1 MRLTNL
7 TAPFPLRSSA
17 KPILFIVHLLA
28 SSLAMNA
35 QTTCNPAAEF
45 SYNGSAFCQN
55 GTNPVLSHT
64 TGINGTYTFTV
75 TSGGPTLSL
84 NSLTGAINLA
94 ASNPGVYQV
103 TNSVTTS
110 GGGTGS
116 MVITGIIDGGATGG
130 LPKAIEFYVLNDI
143 PNLNLFSFSS
153 YFNGSTTPG
162 NTFTFPNVSVSAG
175 TRIWVATESPTFTS
189 YFGFPPTYTS
199 SAINVNGDDAVRLF
213 YSGTI
218 IDVFGVVGQDGT
230 GTPWDYLDG
239 WAYRKNNT
247 GPDGSTFILANWNF
261 SGVDATDGVTVNA
274 NAANPMPIGTYTYGG
289 STVTCSVTVQVVA
302 PPQADAGPDRLIC
315 EGSPAN
321 LSAIGSG
328 GTWSGG
334 LGSFSSTT
342 NPNAIYTPAASEIGT
357 AVTLTWTV
365 PSAGGGVCQGAS
377 DVVRLTFLE
386 AADAE
391 FSYDENDYCPNGIN
405 PVPSH
410 SSGSDGLYSYTVISG
425 GPLLAINPQTG
436 VINLAGSNTGTYN
449 VTNSVSGCGN
459 LVISGVIDGPVTG
472 GLPKA
477 IEFYALANIPDL
489 SAYGF
494 GSANNGGGSDGQEFT
509 FPAISV
515 AQGSHIWVA
524 TEAPTF
530 TSFFGFAPNF
540 VDDFAPSINGDDAI
554 ELFCNGMVI
563 DVFGQIN
570 VDGSGQP
577 WEYTDGWAYRKN
589 NTGPDGSFF
598 SIANWTFSGI
608 DALDGFNTN
617 AAATKPLPAKS
628 FTSNVGPIC
637 SNDFHSQIVTID
649 DTIAPVIN
657 CPADIVANLEPG
669 QCEAILNFSVTATD
683 DCDPSPDI
691 TQNDLTGLGNGD
703 AFPIGSYPLQFT
715 ATDLL
720 GNSSSCQFS
729 VTVLEYPNPTTTLSC
744 NDLVQA
750 SLDNNGQALIG
761 ADMVLEGGPYGCY
774 DDYDVEILTGS
785 GTSAGNPLDCGDIGK
800 LFTVKVTDPETGNSC
815 WGQITVED
823 KIAPVLTCQDI
834 TLSCT
839 QSVDVAPKPTLT
851 DNCDQFPTLNLVEL
865 ILIDNDVCD
874 DNKARYRRSWMAFDD
889 YGNQSTPCQDIVTIL
904 RPTLVD
910 FPNDITWDCGQYAQH
925 ANITAATAL
934 NAAIVDA
941 DPSDDD
947 IDVSAAVGAA
957 VLSATGSGVPAN
969 IIGEFCQ
976 YNFNFSDEVLEVCGG
991 ATGVFKIV
999 RTWTV
1004 FDWCAGVVVKSGVGG
1019 EDNIQ
1024 IIKVIDT
1031 TGPSIDFPNNVTVV
1045 ANVAGVHPE
1054 VCVSTGLL
1062 PVPTATD
1069 ACAGVSSVHIYTALG
1084 EAINGFIPSPG
1095 LPLGNHAITVSATDV
1110 CGNVTTKNATVTVI
1124 DNIAP
1129 VSICDDITDVNISS
1143 DGLAEVF
1150 ATTFNDGSYDNC
1162 CLDKFEVR
1170 RMSDP
1175 CNDGHNDLV
1184 FGASVYF
1191 CCQDL
1196 GAGNSHQLVFRAYDC
1211 FGNHNDCMVT
1221 VSVQDKVSPVLV
1233 SCPANQRITCDYYA
1247 DALETQLDGL
1257 SSPAQRSQFL
1267 DQFFGAPVFQDN
1279 CVQSPNRTFASSID
1293 QCLEGSITRTWTA
1306 TDNAGNNSQACTQTI
1321 FIDHVSDW
1329 VVSFP
1334 ADLTVDCGT
1343 TAPDFGEP
1351 SIFSETCELV
1361 GISYQDEIYN
1371 VVADACYKVTRSWV
1385 VINWCVVGA
1394 EIDQEV
1400 TESSEREFQ
1409 LAYPAEPCDFD
1420 GDGDCDTR
1428 TYRDSWRVSPKS
1440 KPGAASANQSSSPDT
1455 DADSDPWDGYVTYQ
1469 QVIKVKDSVDPVFIA
1484 GCQIPQVCIETSNC
1498 AATVVLPTPD
1508 VSDCSA
1514 NVTISATVT
1523 IGGASLSGFG
1533 PYNNVG
1539 PGSYP
1544 VTYIASDNCNN
1555 QKACTAT
1562 LTVKDCKKPTPVCKN
1577 KLVVDIMSSNPPMI
1591 EVFASQ
1597 FNEGSYD
1604 NCTPA
1609 GSLKYSL
1616 SSNTSDVSLVLD
1628 CSSLGNNIIN
1638 LWVTDQSGNQDFCG
1652 TYIELQ
1658 DNLDVCPNPLVAL
1671 GGSITD
1677 EDSQSLNG
1685 VTVQLGGTTS
1695 GTAMTSTDGGFLFT
1709 SLVPGGDYSLVP
1721 SKDVAPLNGVTTFD
1735 LVLISKHILGSQPLG
1750 SPYKIIA
1757 ADANNSKTVTTF
1769 DLVELRKLILFV
1781 IDEFPNNSSWRF
1793 VRKDFNFPN
1802 PANPWQTVFPE
1813 LINLNDISADQL
1825 SADFIGIKIGDVNC
1839 SANPSGLTGQG
1850 DDRGQTSRFMLRTD
1864 DVRVNKGEVI
1874 TVPFRADKAMMA
1886 GLQFTLRFDKEKL
1899 EFVEVVPA
1907 VLAEE
1912 NFGFSLLDKGVLTS
1926 SWNKADGSAEQLEGM
1941 IFGLTFRAK
1950 ADGSLSELLQMSSE
1964 YTVAEAYD
1972 AQLQEQGIELS
1983 FDNDGSI
1990 ESFQLY
1996 QNTPNPFADKTTIGF
2011 QLPEAGSVTLTLSDL
2026 AGRVVK
2032 VIEADFSA
2040 GYQEFVINRI
2050 EIPTANGVLY
2060 YRVASA
2066 AHSDTRRMIL
2076 VD

>member
-1 MRLTNL
+1 MRN
-7 TAPFPLRSSA
+7 SA
-17 KPILFIVHLLA
+17 KAILFIVHLLA
-28 SSLAMNA
+28 SSMALNA

-55 GTNPVLSHT
+55 GSNPVLSHS
-64 TGINGTYTFTV
+64 TGVNGTYTYTAS
-75 TSGGPTLSL
+75 SGGPLLSL

-94 ASNPGVYQV
+94 SSNPGVYQV

-143 PNLNLFSFSS
+143 PDLSLFSFSS
-153 YFNGSTTPG
+153 YFNGSTSPG
-162 NTFTFPNVSVSAG
+162 GTFTFPATSVSAG

-189 YFGFPPTYTS
+189 YFGFSPTYTS

-213 YSGTI
+213 YSGAI

-239 WAYRKNNT
+239 WAYRNNNT
-247 GPDGSTFILANWNF
+247 GPDGSTFVLANWTF
-261 SGVDATDGVTVNA
+261 SGINATDGVTVNA
-274 NAANPMPIGTYTYGG
+274 NASNPMPIGTYTYGG
-289 STVTCSVTVQVVA
+289 SVVTCTVTIEVVA
-302 PPQADAGPDRLIC
+302 PPQADAGPDRLVC
-315 EGSPAN
+315 EGSTVS
-321 LSAIGSG
+321 LSAAGTGGS
-328 GTWSGG
+328 WSGG
-334 LGSFSSTT
+334 LGTFSSIT
-342 NPNAIYTPAASEIGT
+342 NPNAIYTPASSEIGT
-357 AVTLTWTV
+357 AVTLTWSV
-365 PSAGGGVCQGAS
+365 PSAGGGVCLGAS

-391 FSYDENDYCPNGIN
+391 FSYDNSAYCPNGTN

-410 SSGSDGLYSYTVISG
+410 STGSDGLYSYTVVSG

-436 VINLAGSNTGTYN
+436 VINLSGSNTGTYN

-494 GSANNGGGSDGQEFT
+494 GSANNGGGSDGEEFT
-509 FPAISV
+509 FPAVSV
-515 AQGSHIWVA
+515 SQGTHLWVA
-524 TEAPTF
+524 TESVTF

-540 VDDFAPSINGDDAI
+540 VDVFAPSINGDDAI

-598 SIANWTFSGI
+598 NLSNWTFSGV

-628 FTSNVGPIC
+628 FSSNAGPIC
-637 SNDFHSQIVTID
+637 SNDFYTQTVTID
-649 DTIAPVIN
+649 DTVAPVIN
-657 CPADIVANLEPG
+657 CPADLVSNLAPG
-669 QCEAILNFSVTATD
+669 QCDAILNFIVSASD
-683 DCDPSPDI
+683 DCDPSPAI
-691 TQNDLTGLGNGD
+691 TQNDITGLGNGD
-703 AFPIGSYPLQFT
+703 AFPIGTYQLQFT

-720 GNSSSCQFS
+720 GNSSSCDFS
-729 VTVLEYPNPTTTLSC
+729 VTVLEYPNPTATVTC
-744 NDLVQA
+744 NDLVQV
-750 SLDNNGQALIG
+750 SLDNSGLALIG
-761 ADMVLEGGPYGCY
+761 ADMILEGGPYGCY
-774 DDYDVEILTGS
+774 DHYNVEILTGS
-785 GTSAGNPLDCGDIGK
+785 GTAAGNPLDCADIGK
-800 LFTVKVTDPETGNSC
+800 VFTVKITDPETGNYC
-815 WGQITVED
+815 WSQVTVED

-851 DNCDQFPTLNLVEL
+851 DNCDATPTLNLAEL

-874 DNKARYRRSWMAFDD
+874 DNMAKYRRSWTAFDD

-904 RPTLVD
+904 RPTVVD
-910 FPNDITWDCGQYAQH
+910 FPNDITWQCSQYAQY
-925 ANITAATAL
+925 ANITNANAL

-941 DPSDDD
+941 DPSDSD
-947 IDVSAAVGAA
+947 IDVSASLSAA
-957 VLSATGSGVPAN
+957 VLATTGSGVPDN
-969 IIGEFCQ
+969 IIGSFCQ
-976 YNFNFSDEVLEVCGG
+976 YNFNYSDEVLEVCGG
-991 ATGVFKIV
+991 AAGVFKIV

-1024 IIKVIDT
+1024 IIKVTDA

-1045 ANVAGVHPE
+1045 ANIAGVHPQ

-1062 PVPTATD
+1062 PVPAVAD
-1069 ACAGVSSVHIYTALG
+1069 ACSGVSTVHIYTALG

-1095 LPLGNHAITVSATDV
+1095 LPLGAHAITISATDA

-1129 VSICDDITDVNISS
+1129 VSICDDITDVNLSS
-1143 DGLAEVF
+1143 DGVAEVF
-1150 ATTFNDGSYDNC
+1150 AATFDDGSSDNC

-1184 FGASVYF
+1184 FGSSVHF
-1191 CCQDL
+1191 CCEDL
-1196 GAGNSHQLVFRAYDC
+1196 GAGNSHQVVFRAYDC
-1211 FGNHNDCMVT
+1211 FGNYNDCMVEVT
-1221 VSVQDKVSPVLV
+1221 VHDKVAPVLV
-1233 SCPANQRITCDYYA
+1233 SCPANQRITCDFYA

-1257 SSPAQRSQFL
+1257 STASQRSQFL
-1267 DQFFGAPVFQDN
+1267 DQFFGSPVFQDN
-1279 CVQSPNRTFASSID
+1279 CSQSQNRTFAASID
-1293 QCLEGSITRTWTA
+1293 QCLEGSITRSWTA
-1306 TDNAGNNSQACTQTI
+1306 TDNAGNNSQSCSQTI

-1334 ADLTVDCGT
+1334 ADLTVNCGT
-1343 TAPDFGEP
+1343 SAPDFGEP

-1361 GISYQDEIYN
+1361 GVSFEDEVYN
-1371 VVADACYKVTRSWV
+1371 VVADACYKITRSWV

-1400 TESSEREFQ
+1400 TESSERDFQ
-1409 LAYPAEPCDFD
+1409 LAFPAEPCDFD

-1440 KPGAASANQSSSPDT
+1440 KPGASSANQSSNPDT
-1455 DADSDPWDGYVTYQ
+1455 DADSDPWDGYITYQ
-1469 QVIKVKDSVDPVFIA
+1469 QVIKVNDSVDPVFTA
-1484 GCQIPQVCIETSNC
+1484 GCQIPDVCIDASNC
-1498 AATVVLPTPD
+1498 VATVVLPTPL
-1508 VSDCSA
+1508 VSDCSS
-1514 NVTISATVT
+1514 NVSISASVT
-1523 IGGASLSGFG
+1523 IGGVSLSGFG
-1533 PYNNVG
+1533 PYSNVS
-1539 PGSYP
+1539 PGSYA
-1544 VTYIASDNCNN
+1544 VSYIASDNCNN
-1555 QKACTAT
+1555 QKACTT
-1562 LTVKDCKKPTPVCKN
+1562 TVTVKDCKKPTPVCKN
-1577 KLVVDIMSSNPPMI
+1577 GLVVEIMPTNPPMI
-1591 EVFASQ
+1591 EVLASQ
-1597 FNEGSYD
+1597 FNDGSYD
-1604 NCTPA
+1604 NCTAA
-1609 GSLKYSL
+1609 GSLLYSL
-1616 SSNTSDVSLVLD
+1616 SANTSQTSILLD
-1628 CSSLGNNIIN
+1628 CDDVQAGSALIQM
-1638 LWVTDQSGNQDFCG
+1638 WVTDQAGNQDYCETVIFV
-1652 TYIELQ
+1652 Q
-1658 DNLDVCPNPLVAL
+1658 DNNNACTSPLVAL

-1677 EDSQSLNG
+1677 EDNQSLNG
-1685 VTVQLGGTTS
+1685 VTIQLGGTSS
-1695 GTAMTSTDGGFLFT
+1695 GMAMTSTDGDFQFN
-1709 SLVPGGDYSLVP
+1709 SLVAGGDYSVVP
-1721 SKDVAPLNGVTTFD
+1721 SKDVDPLNGVTTFD
-1735 LVLISKHILGSQPLG
+1735 LVLISKHILGSQLLG

-1769 DLVELRKLILFV
+1769 DLVELRKLILFS
-1781 IDEFPNNSSWRF
+1781 IDELPNNSSWRF
-1793 VRKDFNFPN
+1793 VNKSFNFPN

-1813 LINLNDISADQL
+1813 LINYNDITTSQL
-1825 SADFIGIKIGDVNC
+1825 NANFIGIKIGDVNC
-1839 SANPSGLTGQG
+1839 SANPSDLNGQG
-1850 DDRGQTSRFMLRTD
+1850 EERGQTSKFMLRTD
-1864 DVRVNKGEVI
+1864 DLRVTKGEI
-1874 TVPFRADKAMMA
+1874 FTVPFQSDQAEMS
-1886 GLQFTLRFDKEKL
+1886 GFQFTLRYDQEKL
-1899 EFVEVVPA
+1899 DFVDVLPA
-1907 VLAEE
+1907 VLGQE
-1912 NFGFSLLDKGVLTS
+1912 NFGLSLLDKGVLTS
-1926 SWNKADGSAEQLEGM
+1926 SWNKADGSSQQLEGT

-1950 ADGSLSELLQMSSE
+1950 ADGVLSRLLQLNSA
-1964 YTVAEAYD
+1964 YTVAEAYNGQMQPQGMGL
-1972 AQLQEQGIELS
+1972 AFNAEAGQEA
-1983 FDNDGSI
+1983 FR
-1990 ESFQLY
+1990 LY

-2011 QLPEAGSVTLTLSDL
+2011 YLPEAGSVTLMLSDL
-2026 AGRVVK
+2026 AGREIK
-2032 VIEADFSA
+2032 TMEADFSA
-2040 GYQEFVINRI
+2040 GYQEFVLSRTD
-2050 EIPTANGVLY
+2050 IPASSGVLY

-2066 AHSDTRRMIL
+2066 THSDTRRLIL